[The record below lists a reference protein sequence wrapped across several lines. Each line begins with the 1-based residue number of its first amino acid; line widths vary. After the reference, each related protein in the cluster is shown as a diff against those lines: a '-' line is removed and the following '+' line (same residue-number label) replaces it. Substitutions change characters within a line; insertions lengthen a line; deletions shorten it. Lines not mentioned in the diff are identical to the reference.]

1 MSGKEFDRLY
11 EQGRKTVSSPMIVLC
26 VYICRIIGKIRTVEI
41 MENRESMLERVD
53 NLNEEIR
60 NNEMEKKRLKGE
72 LRILRR
78 WNYYNHYR
86 GK

>member
-1 MSGKEFDRLY
+1 MCIS
-11 EQGRKTVSSPMIVLC
+11 
-26 VYICRIIGKIRTVEI
+26 VEI
-41 MENRESMLERVD
+41 MENRESMLERID

-72 LRILRR
+72 LRILRK
-78 WNYYNHYR
+78 WNYYKHYR

>member
-11 EQGRKTVSSPMIVLC
+11 EQGRNVVSSPMIVLC
-26 VYICRIIGKIRTVEI
+26 ISVEI
-41 MENRESMLERVD
+41 MENRESILERTG

-60 NNEMEKKRLKGE
+60 NSEIEKKRLKDE